1 MTASWA
7 SEEFETINLGDKRLD
22 KRVKMLAQ
30 TLADKPGASIPAA
43 CADRAETVAAY
54 RLLAHEDVGWHDVL
68 QAHEQAALRR
78 MKAEAVV
85 LCLQDTTELDYQGR
99 AMRGLGP
106 LSYEAQRGL
115 YVHPTYAV
123 SVRREPLGI
132 LNAWNWAR
140 EFKDEGGKRGG
151 VCESVRWV
159 ESYER
164 IAQHAREL
172 PQTRLVCVGDRE
184 SDMLELMVKARD
196 LGHPA
201 DYLVRCQ
208 HNRVLPGTGGQSGG
222 KLWATVAQ
230 GELLGEVRFEMPRG
244 RGRQARTVTQEI
256 RAKRISLSDGQ
267 GGTLEVTCV
276 FAREMAAPTGSQAV
290 MWRLLTNRAVDTL
303 EQASEL
309 IDWYRARWE
318 IEMFFLILK
327 EGCKVEQLQLEDV
340 ERLEVALAL
349 YMVIAWRINQLM
361 RLGRTQP
368 DMPADVVLEEDEWHA
383 AFILNKKPVPKQVPT
398 LNTVVRL
405 IAQRGGFLGRKGD
418 GQPGARTLWQGLREV
433 AVFVEGLRYARNHP
447 VA

>member
-1 MTASWA
+1 
-7 SEEFETINLGDKRLD
+7 
-22 KRVKMLAQ
+22 
-30 TLADKPGASIPAA
+30 
-43 CADRAETVAAY
+43 
-54 RLLAHEDVGWHDVL
+54 VGWRDVL
-68 QAHEQAALRR
+68 QAHGQATVQR
-78 MKAEAVV
+78 MSAEAVV

-123 SVRREPLGI
+123 SVQREPLGI

-140 EFKDEGGKRGG
+140 EFKDENGRRGG
-151 VCESVRWV
+151 VCESARWV

-196 LGHPA
+196 LDHPA

-208 HNRVLPGTGGQSGG
+208 HNRVLPGKSG
-222 KLWATVAQ
+222 KLWAAVAQ
-230 GELLGEVRFEMPRG
+230 GDLLGEVSFEMPRG
-244 RGRQARTVTQEI
+244 RGRRARKVTQEI
-256 RAKRISLSDGQ
+256 RVKRVGLSDGQ

-276 FAREMAAPTGSQAV
+276 FAREMAAPAGSQAV
-290 MWRLLTNRAVDTL
+290 MWRLLTNRTVDTL
-303 EQASEL
+303 EQATEL

-340 ERLEVALAL
+340 ERLEVALAV
-349 YMVIAWRINQLM
+349 YMVVAWRINRLM
-361 RLGRTQP
+361 RLGRTLP
-368 DMPADVVLEEDEWHA
+368 EMPADVVFHVDEWHA
-383 AFILNKKPVPKQVPT
+383 AFILNKKPIPKQVPT

-405 IAQRGGFLGRKGD
+405 IAQRGGFLGRKHD
-418 GQPGARTLWQGLREV
+418 GEPGARTLWQGLHEV
-433 AVFVEGLRYARNHP
+433 AVFVEGLRYARSQAP
-447 VA
+447 A

>member
-7 SEEFETINLGDKRLD
+7 DEEFETIDLGDKRLN
-22 KRVKMLAQ
+22 KRLKMLAE

-43 CADRAETVAAY
+43 CEDWAETAAAY
-54 RLLAHEDVGWHDVL
+54 RLLAHENVGWRDVL
-68 QAHEQAALRR
+68 QAHGQATVQR
-78 MKAEAVV
+78 MSVEAVV

-123 SVRREPLGI
+123 SVQREPLGI

-140 EFKDEGGKRGG
+140 EFKDEEGQRGG

-208 HNRVLPGTGGQSGG
+208 HNRVLPGKGN
-222 KLWATVAQ
+222 KLWTTVAQ
-230 GELLGEVRFEMPRG
+230 GDLLGEVSFEMPRG
-244 RGRQARTVTQEI
+244 RGRRARKVTQEI
-256 RAKRISLSDGQ
+256 RAKRIGLCDGQ

-276 FAREMAAPTGSQAV
+276 FARELTAPPGSQAV
-290 MWRLLTNRAVDTL
+290 MWRLLTNRTVDTL
-303 EQASEL
+303 AQATEL

-327 EGCKVEQLQLEDV
+327 EGCKVEQLQLEDL
-340 ERLEVALAL
+340 ERLEVALAV
-349 YMVIAWRINQLM
+349 YMVIAWRINRLM
-361 RLGRTQP
+361 RLGRTLP
-368 DMPADVVLEEDEWHA
+368 KMSADVVFHVDEWHA
-383 AFILNKKPVPKQVPT
+383 AFILNKQPIPKQVPT

-405 IAQRGGFLGRKGD
+405 IAQRGGFLGRKHD
-418 GQPGARTLWQGLREV
+418 GEPGACTLWQGLREV
-433 AVFVEGLRYARNHP
+433 AVFVEGLRYARNH
-447 VA
+447 VAD

>member
-1 MTASWA
+1 MATNWT
-7 SEEFETINLGDKRLD
+7 SEEFETIDLGDKRLN
-22 KRVKMLAQ
+22 KRMKMLAE
-30 TLADKPGASIPAA
+30 TLGDKPGASIPAA
-43 CADRAETVAAY
+43 CEDWAETAGAY
-54 RLLAHEDVGWHDVL
+54 RLLAHENVGWRDVL
-68 QAHEQAALRR
+68 QAHGQATVQR
-78 MKAEAVV
+78 MSAEKVV

-123 SVRREPLGI
+123 SVQREPLGI

-140 EFKDEGGKRGG
+140 EFKDENGQRGG
-151 VCESVRWV
+151 MCESVRWV

-164 IAQHAREL
+164 IAQHARDL

-184 SDMLELMVKARD
+184 SDMLDLMVKARD

-208 HNRVLPGTGGQSGG
+208 HNRVLPGRAG
-222 KLWATVAQ
+222 KLWSAVAQ
-230 GELLGEVRFEMPRG
+230 GELLGQVSFEMPRG
-244 RGRQARTVTQEI
+244 RGRRARKVTQEI

-276 FAREMAAPTGSQAV
+276 FAREMAAPAGSRPV
-290 MWRLLTNRAVDTL
+290 MWRLLTNRTVDTL
-303 EQASEL
+303 EQATEL

-340 ERLEVALAL
+340 QRLEVALAL
-349 YMVIAWRINQLM
+349 YMVIAWRINRLM
-361 RLGRTQP
+361 RLGRTLP
-368 DMPADVVLEEDEWHA
+368 EMPADVVFDVDEWHA
-383 AFILNKKPVPKQVPT
+383 AFILNKKPIPKQVPT
-398 LNTVVRL
+398 LNTVIRL
-405 IAQRGGFLGRKGD
+405 IAQRGGFLGRKHD
-418 GQPGARTLWQGLREV
+418 GEPGACTLWRGLREV
-433 AVFVEGLRYARNHP
+433 AIFVDGVRYARGH
-447 VA
+447 AAA